1 MKLMAVSA
9 GHHLH
14 TVREG
19 EPLPD
24 LTPILKQVCRERPR
38 RVDRF
43 IELAL
48 LGSGLCVQGRQL
60 KPDCGLYLGS
70 GFGPKGSN
78 VAVQQQ
84 LLRDRE
90 CPKPFDF
97 MNILGA
103 SAGFHVARNLGLT
116 GPNVFISRRGAS
128 LEAALAVA
136 QADMQLGIVSQA
148 LLGVV
153 EEVTLP
159 LDQHRQRHEWHADTP
174 VAEGSHWLLLE
185 KDGTA
190 GKPLR
195 SVKLSDLKELEDYLQ
210 AYYLPS
216 GRIYWSLGGE
226 TTVIGA
232 LSQRFIAHAPTDSG
246 IHDSQPAAWVAEYA
260 VRDESGPLLLI
271 GKGPGESYRLLHLGA

>member
-1 MKLMAVSA
+1 MKLRVVSA
-9 GHHLH
+9 GHYLH

-24 LTPILKQVCRERPR
+24 LAPSLKRVCRERPR

-48 LGSGLCVQGRQL
+48 LGSGLCVQGREL

-70 GFGPKGSN
+70 GFGPLGSN
-78 VAVQQQ
+78 VAVQEQ

-103 SAGFHVARNLGLT
+103 SAGFHVARNLGLA
-116 GPNVFISRRGAS
+116 GPNLFISRRGAS
-128 LEAALAVA
+128 FEAVIATA
-136 QADMQLGIVSQA
+136 QADLQSGTVSQA
-148 LLGVV
+148 LVGVV
-153 EEVTLP
+153 EELTLP
-159 LDQHRQRHEWHADTP
+159 LDQHRQRQQLPSDTA

-185 KDGTA
+185 KGEGP

-195 SVKLSDLKELEDYLQ
+195 WLCLKDEALLTEYLL
-210 AYYLPS
+210 AYRDAADRYHFTL
-216 GRIYWSLGGE
+216 
-226 TTVIGA
+226 
-232 LSQRFIAHAPTDSG
+232 DSEIQFVATLCGNVYAAAFKDAG
-246 IHDSQPAAWVAEYA
+246 IHDSQQAAWVAEFMVSA
-260 VRDESGPLLLI
+260 TPGCLFIQHRGTRGGP
-271 GKGPGESYRLLHLGA
+271 SLLHLGP